1 MKVAF
6 LIPGE
11 SVTGWFLENW
21 TNLIQSMPDHIE
33 WKLFRGYKPNVFQI
47 RQDLL
52 DNAREWNPD
61 YYMWIDSD
69 SNFQANDFHRLL
81 KHDVDIVS
89 GVYLLREAM
98 KAYKL
103 YGEAPFACHCLNEN
117 KWLTTGDIKG
127 KTDLIHVRANGMGWM
142 LIKAKAMNAIKEP
155 FKPDGPRSEDILL
168 QERLFDLDYKSF
180 IDPTFIIG
188 HEKMIILR

>member
-6 LIPGE
+6 IIPGE
-11 SVTGWFLENW
+11 SHTGWFLENW
-21 TNLIQSMPDHIE
+21 TNLIKSLPADME
-33 WKLFRGYKPNVFQI
+33 WQLFRGYKPNVFQV

-52 DNAREWNPD
+52 NMARDCNPD

-69 SNFQANDFHRLL
+69 SNFKPEDFHRLL

-98 KAYKL
+98 KSFKL
-103 YGEAPFACHCLNEN
+103 YGEAPFACHCLTEN
-117 KWLTTGDIKG
+117 RWLTTGDIRG
-127 KTDLIHVRANGMGWM
+127 KSELMHVRANGMGWM
-142 LIKAKAMNAIKEP
+142 LIKAKAMNAVKEP
-155 FKPDGPRSEDILL
+155 FKPDGHRSEDILL
-168 QERLFDLDYKSF
+168 QERLYELNYKSY

-188 HEKMIILR
+188 HEKMIILK

>member
-6 LIPGE
+6 IIPGE
-11 SVTGWFLENW
+11 SHTGWFLENW
-21 TNLIQSMPDHIE
+21 TNLIKSLPADME
-33 WKLFRGYKPNVFQI
+33 WELFRGYKPNVFQI

-52 DNAREWNPD
+52 TMAREWNPD

-69 SNFQANDFHRLL
+69 SNFRPDDFHRLF

-98 KAYKL
+98 KSFKL
-103 YGEAPFACHCLNEN
+103 YGEAPFACHCLTEN
-117 KWLTTGDIKG
+117 RWLTTGDIRG
-127 KTDLIHVRANGMGWM
+127 KSELMHVRANGMGWM

-155 FKPDGPRSEDILL
+155 FQPDGHRSEDILL
-168 QERLFDLDYKSF
+168 QERLYELNYKSY

-188 HEKMIILR
+188 HEKMIILK